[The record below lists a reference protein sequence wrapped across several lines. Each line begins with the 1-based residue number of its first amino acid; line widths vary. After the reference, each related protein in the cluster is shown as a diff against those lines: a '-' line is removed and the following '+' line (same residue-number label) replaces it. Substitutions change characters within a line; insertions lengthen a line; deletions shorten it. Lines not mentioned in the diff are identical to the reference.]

1 MNDKEEQ
8 AWAARKIEAF
18 RKEIQFLETE
28 NTVRINVVGK
38 IDQELKD
45 VETTDAGLQKRKEE
59 EIARVLKEIEAR
71 YLTEHEGLR
80 TKQDKLKKDREKE
93 FGVFEKNLAE
103 IRRKKA
109 GMGGFQAIVDY
120 YTSLDDGSWDGSKCE

>member
-1 MNDKEEQ
+1 
-8 AWAARKIEAF
+8 
-18 RKEIQFLETE
+18 
-28 NTVRINVVGK
+28 
-38 IDQELKD
+38 
-45 VETTDAGLQKRKEE
+45 
-59 EIARVLKEIEAR
+59 
-71 YLTEHEGLR
+71 LR

-120 YTSLDDGSWDGSKCE
+120 YTSLDDGS